1 MIIEYSIQDVL
12 DLSHAVCRN
21 FYTEQKDR
29 FEIHKESKRVS
40 CFKGVDNMIS
50 DDQAMMMFYETRL
63 EALTAFK
70 VLDQSYHA
78 AMIWDLAGG
87 QWAVVCSMTWKE
99 YEKIAS

>member
-12 DLSHAVCRN
+12 DLSHAACKN
-21 FYTEQKDR
+21 FYSEQKDR
-29 FEIHKESKRVS
+29 FEIHKESKNVL
-40 CFKGVDNMIS
+40 S
-50 DDQAMMMFYETRL
+50 DDQAMMLFYETRL

-70 VLDQSYHA
+70 VLDQPYHA

>member
-12 DLSHAVCRN
+12 DLSHAACKN
-21 FYTEQKDR
+21 FYSEQKDR
-29 FEIHKESKRVS
+29 FEIHKESKNVL
-40 CFKGVDNMIS
+40 S

-70 VLDQSYHA
+70 VLDQPYHA

-87 QWAVVCSMTWKE
+87 QWAVVCSMNE
-99 YEKIAS
+99 EQYRKITE